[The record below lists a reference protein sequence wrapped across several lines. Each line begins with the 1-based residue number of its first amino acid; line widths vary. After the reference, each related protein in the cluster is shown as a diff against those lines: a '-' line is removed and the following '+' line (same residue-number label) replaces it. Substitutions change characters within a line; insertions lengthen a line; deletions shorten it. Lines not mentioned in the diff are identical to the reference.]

1 VESLQL
7 HSGISKAGVH
17 VTDQVA
23 FSFDLVAWSQDQ
35 AAWALGPVAHAPDL
49 VTQLMLLLGFHGVV
63 EGSMTQQQIHGGS
76 AG

>member
-1 VESLQL
+1 
-7 HSGISKAGVH
+7 
-17 VTDQVA
+17 VA
-23 FSFDLVAWSQDQ
+23 FSLDLVAWSQDQ
-35 AAWALGPVAHAPDL
+35 AAWALGPVAHHAPNL